1 MVIHSIDDFD
11 FNNQKVL
18 LRADLNTVIES
29 GKVKLSDRMI
39 ASAKTIKEL
48 LKKNAGVVILAHQ
61 GRPGKEDYMNSLNEH
76 AKLLSKYVKVRY
88 VDDVIGDVAVN
99 AIKELKPGNAILLS
113 NVRSLKEEFEPL
125 KKKNI
130 LIKTLSPLFDIYVND
145 AFSVSHRKQ
154 TSVVGFAK
162 KLPSCMG
169 RLMEKE
175 IDGLKHSSLK
185 KHPVTYILAG
195 FKPDDNIKLMESALK
210 DNKVDNILTAGLFGQ
225 LCLVAKG
232 YDLGTQKEF
241 LEHQGVTKILPKL
254 RSLIKKYSG
263 KIKTPKDL
271 AIDLHGKRKELNLN
285 EFPSKFEVFDI
296 GPKTLNKYLNIL
308 RKSNAIYM
316 KGPTGYYHE
325 RRFSKSTK
333 KIMKY
338 IEKSNAYIL
347 IGGGHTVD
355 ALNKFR
361 IRKKKINHITLS
373 GGASIRFLAG
383 EKLPGI
389 EVLKC

>member
-11 FNNQKVL
+11 FNNQRVL
-18 LRADLNTVIES
+18 LRADLNAVVES

-48 LKKNAGVVILAHQ
+48 LKKNSSVVILAHQ
-61 GRPGKEDYMNSLNEH
+61 GRPGKEDYLKSLSEH
-76 AKLLSKYVKVRY
+76 AKLLSKYVKVKY
-88 VDDVIGDVAVN
+88 VDDVIGEKAVN

-125 KKKNI
+125 KNNK

-145 AFSVSHRKQ
+145 AFSVSHRNQ
-154 TSVVGFAK
+154 ISIIGFAK

-185 KHPVTYILAG
+185 KHPVTYMLAG

-210 DNKVDNILTAGLFGQ
+210 DNKVDYILTAGLFGQ

-232 YDLGTQKEF
+232 HNLGTQNEF
-241 LEHQGVTKILPKL
+241 LEHQGVTRILPKL
-254 RSLIKKYSG
+254 ISLIKTYPG

-271 AIDLHGKRKELNLN
+271 AIDMHGKRKELNLN

-296 GPKTLNKYLNIL
+296 GSKTLNKYLNIL
-308 RKSNAIYM
+308 KKSNAIYM

-325 RRFSKSTK
+325 RRFSNSTR
-333 KIMKY
+333 KIMKC

-361 IRKKKINHITLS
+361 IRKKKIDHITLS